1 MPVAEQICTPLST
14 DLWDTLS
21 PNASSMDV
29 HNPHEACGCSYNEC
43 TDARRPAFECPFFVH
58 RETLHFELVWRRK
71 YKKKWSFVAEIV
83 FTSSLRVQ
91 FGMARAKD
99 RNLFYASSPYK

>member
-1 MPVAEQICTPLST
+1 MLLHQGTHVRST
-14 DLWDTLS
+14 S
-21 PNASSMDV
+21 
-29 HNPHEACGCSYNEC
+29 H
-43 TDARRPAFECPFFVH
+43 
-58 RETLHFELVWRRK
+58 
-71 YKKKWSFVAEIV
+71 KWSFVGEIV